1 MKIKNKILW
10 IVFALSVLSTF
21 ALVIFGKNPFPAI
34 LIGIFS
40 LLLVYALWDP
50 LAKHKDFS
58 YEDQQRA
65 MRAFD
70 RTDMIDL
77 GIPPWAK
84 KKKKRRRN
92 RAK

>member
-1 MKIKNKILW
+1 M

-21 ALVIFGKNPFPAI
+21 ALVIFGKNPFPVI

-40 LLLVYALWDP
+40 LSSVYALWDP
-50 LAKHKDFS
+50 LTKHRNFS
-58 YEDQQRA
+58 YKDQQRA

-84 KKKKRRRN
+84 KKEKKRRK